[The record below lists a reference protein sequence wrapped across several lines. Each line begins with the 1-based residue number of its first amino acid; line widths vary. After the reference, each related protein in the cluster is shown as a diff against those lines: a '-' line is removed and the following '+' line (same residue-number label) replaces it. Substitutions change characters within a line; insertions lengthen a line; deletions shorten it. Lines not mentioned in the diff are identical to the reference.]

1 MAQETFLDPPMP
13 DVLAQWRFYLKTLDP
28 QPGDRILD
36 VGCGTG
42 EADRLLSRLY
52 PEVGEVIG
60 VEPDPARYATAHDA
74 AAAESNR
81 IRFQAGTAQALPFE
95 DGSVDRV
102 LCVDTLE
109 WVREP
114 LAAVQEMR
122 RVLKPGGTAL
132 VIHSDFDTQVFHA
145 EDIELNRRIVHAFN
159 DVGPNG
165 QIGRALVGLC
175 RAAGFEDVDAQV
187 YPLVNTAWQPTLYG
201 YRVAYMMVDWLRQ
214 KSLVT
219 EEELQRWLD
228 DLTRQHERG
237 AFFYSINRVLCC
249 ARK

>member
-42 EADRLLSRLY
+42 EADRLLLRLY

-74 AAAESNR
+74 AAAECNR
-81 IRFQAGTAQALPFE
+81 IRFQAGKAQALPFE

-114 LAAVQEMR
+114 LLAVQEMR
-122 RVLKPGGTAL
+122 RVLKPGGVAL

-159 DVGPNG
+159 DAGPNG
-165 QIGRALVGLC
+165 QIGRALAGLC
-175 RAAGFEDVDAQV
+175 RAAGFADVDAQI
-187 YPLVNTAWQPTLYG
+187 YPLVNTSWQPNLYG
-201 YRVAYMMVDWLRQ
+201 YRVAQMMVEWLRQ
-214 KSLVT
+214 KSLVH
-219 EEELQRWLD
+219 EDDLQRWLD
-228 DLTRQHERG
+228 DIAGQHERG

-249 ARK
+249 ARR